1 MLQREQIM
9 RGKEHLPP
17 KYVVRPPFSLF
28 TCLSTTQQRLVTSP
42 QGPGVVS
49 LHVNTGH
56 FSTTARRATSPTWGP
71 PPPCKQALKQFSCL
85 WKYYRSENTVQSWFF
100 EPSREMKS
108 TFSGRCQV
116 VTEFFLSRHMQKFG
130 CQKVLIKIF
139 LHSETQIDG
148 KLWSAISVLYFKS
161 SGR

>member
-9 RGKEHLPP
+9 RGKEHWPP
-17 KYVVRPPFSLF
+17 KCVVRQPFSLL
-28 TCLSTTQQRLVTSP
+28 TCLATTQQRLVKSP
-42 QGPGVVS
+42 RDPGVVS
-49 LHVNTGH
+49 LHVNAGH
-56 FSTTARRATSPTWGP
+56 FATPARWVTSPTWGP

-100 EPSREMKS
+100 EMKL
-108 TFSGRCQV
+108 TLSGRCQV
-116 VTEFFLSRHMQKFG
+116 VTEFLLSRHMQKFG
-130 CQKVLIKIF
+130 SQKVLIKIF
-139 LHSETQIDG
+139 LHSKTQIDG